1 MKMMSVIQDLDNY
14 ILLSIK
20 NKMHGYLMDKAMVII
35 TSLGNGGII
44 WIVISILLM
53 SNKKYRNIG
62 FITLGALILSTII
75 GEGIV
80 KHLVRRIRPC
90 NHLNKNKLLITE
102 PKSYSFPSGH
112 TLSSFAVAGVLSMY
126 FAEYSFIFIGI
137 AFLIALSRIYLY
149 VHYPTDVIAGIV
161 LGLMCSKLVFM
172 ILHQGYFGKIIVV
185 YKNM

>member
-1 MKMMSVIQDLDNY
+1 MKMMSAIQDLDNY

-20 NKMHGYLMDKAMVII
+20 NKMHGYVIDKAMVII
-35 TSLGNGGII
+35 TYLGNGGII
-44 WIVISILLM
+44 WIAISILLM
-53 SNKKYRNIG
+53 SNEEYRNIG
-62 FITLGALILSTII
+62 FMTSGTLILSTII

-90 NHLNKNKLLITE
+90 NHLNENKLLISE

-112 TLSSFAVAGVLSMY
+112 TLSSFAVAGVLSVY

-137 AFLIALSRIYLY
+137 AFLIALSRVYLY

-161 LGLMCSKLVFM
+161 LGLLCSKLVFM
-172 ILHQGYFGKIIVV
+172 ILQQGCFQKIIVV
-185 YKNM
+185 CN